1 MNLRQVKGNTWVLE
15 GLEFIPLYRL
25 DGGRCI
31 LMDTGLAQEREELEQ
46 TLLDNGL
53 TPAGVLCSHAHVDHG
68 GNNRYFQEKYH
79 IPVALTSRE
88 AGMCAS
94 LLSLKCYF
102 LLLSPDMVEQDA
114 AGLVHTPDVLI
125 PDGDG
130 PFSFA
135 GAEFRILHTPG
146 HSVGHISTVTPDGV
160 CYVGDALLSRE
171 QLDAK
176 LPYCLSH
183 RMEMESREKL
193 RGLDCEQ
200 LIMAHRGIAR
210 REELDGLIDA
220 NQALA
225 LRRAGEILALIDRP
239 MAASDIVRRVCL
251 FYKLLSHKPR
261 RALRFERNIRFF
273 IEFLVDRGDLVM
285 ETQDGVTVYRPA
297 R

>member
-25 DGGRCI
+25 DGGRCV
-31 LMDTGLAQEREELEQ
+31 LLDTGLAQEREELEQ
-46 TLLDNGL
+46 ALLDHGL
-53 TPAGVLCSHAHVDHG
+53 TPAGILCSHAHVDHG

-135 GAEFRILHTPG
+135 GAEFQILQTPG
-146 HSVGHISTVTPDGV
+146 TLRWAYFHPHPGQGVLCGGRPSLQGAAGRQAALLPVPPDGD
-160 CYVGDALLSRE
+160 GEPGEA
-171 QLDAK
+171 AGA
-176 LPYCLSH
+176 
-183 RMEMESREKL
+183 
-193 RGLDCEQ
+193 GL
-200 LIMAHRGIAR
+200 
-210 REELDGLIDA
+210 
-220 NQALA
+220 
-225 LRRAGEILALIDRP
+225 
-239 MAASDIVRRVCL
+239 
-251 FYKLLSHKPR
+251 
-261 RALRFERNIRFF
+261 
-273 IEFLVDRGDLVM
+273 
-285 ETQDGVTVYRPA
+285 
-297 R
+297 

>member
-1 MNLRQVKGNTWVLE
+1 MDLLRSAGRNRSEVPHESATSQRKYLGAGGAGVYPPLPAGRRPLVL
-15 GLEFIPLYRL
+15 L
-25 DGGRCI
+25 
-31 LMDTGLAQEREELEQ
+31 DTGLAQEREELEQ
-46 TLLDNGL
+46 ALLDHGL
-53 TPAGVLCSHAHVDHG
+53 TPAGILCSHAHVDHG

-135 GAEFRILHTPG
+135 GAEFQILQTPG
-146 HSVGHISTVTPDGV
+146 HSVGHISTLTPDRV

-176 LPYCLSH
+176 LPYWPVPPDGDG
-183 RMEMESREKL
+183 EPGEAAGA
-193 RGLDCEQ
+193 GL
-200 LIMAHRGIAR
+200 
-210 REELDGLIDA
+210 
-220 NQALA
+220 
-225 LRRAGEILALIDRP
+225 
-239 MAASDIVRRVCL
+239 
-251 FYKLLSHKPR
+251 
-261 RALRFERNIRFF
+261 
-273 IEFLVDRGDLVM
+273 
-285 ETQDGVTVYRPA
+285 
-297 R
+297 

>member
-1 MNLRQVKGNTWVLE
+1 MKLTQVKGNTWVLE

-46 TLLDNGL
+46 TLLDHGL
-53 TPAGVLCSHAHVDHG
+53 APAGVLCSHAHVDHG

-183 RMEMESREKL
+183 RMGMESREKL

-239 MAASDIVRRVCL
+239 MAASDIV
-251 FYKLLSHKPR
+251 K
-261 RALRFERNIRFF
+261 
-273 IEFLVDRGDLVM
+273 
-285 ETQDGVTVYRPA
+285 
-297 R
+297 

>member
-1 MNLRQVKGNTWVLE
+1 
-15 GLEFIPLYRL
+15 
-25 DGGRCI
+25 
-31 LMDTGLAQEREELEQ
+31 
-46 TLLDNGL
+46 
-53 TPAGVLCSHAHVDHG
+53 
-68 GNNRYFQEKYH
+68 
-79 IPVALTSRE
+79 
-88 AGMCAS
+88 MCAS
-94 LLSLKCYF
+94 LLTLKCYF
-102 LLLSPDMVEQDA
+102 LLLSPDMVEQDT

-135 GAEFRILHTPG
+135 GAEFQILQTPG
-146 HSVGHISTVTPDGV
+146 HSAGHISTITPDGV
-160 CYVGDALLSRE
+160 CYAGDALLSRE

-183 RMEMESREKL
+183 RMGMESREKL
-193 RGLDCEQ
+193 RGVDCEL
-200 LIMAHRGIAR
+200 LIIAR

-225 LRRAGEILALIDRP
+225 LRRAGEILSLIDRP

-251 FYKLLSHKPR
+251 FYKLLSGKPR

-273 IEFLVDRGDLVM
+273 IEFLVDRGDLIM

>member
-1 MNLRQVKGNTWVLE
+1 MKLTQVKGNTWVLE

-46 TLLDNGL
+46 TLLDHGL
-53 TPAGVLCSHAHVDHG
+53 APAGVLCSHAHVDHG

-176 LPYCLSH
+176 LPYCLSQ
-183 RMEMESREKL
+183 RMGMELS
-193 RGLDCEQ
+193 
-200 LIMAHRGIAR
+200 LIHI
-210 REELDGLIDA
+210 
-220 NQALA
+220 
-225 LRRAGEILALIDRP
+225 
-239 MAASDIVRRVCL
+239 
-251 FYKLLSHKPR
+251 
-261 RALRFERNIRFF
+261 
-273 IEFLVDRGDLVM
+273 
-285 ETQDGVTVYRPA
+285 
-297 R
+297 

>member
-1 MNLRQVKGNTWVLE
+1 MKLTQVKGSTWVLE
-15 GLEFIPLYRL
+15 ANELIPLYLL
-25 DGGRCI
+25 DDRRCV
-31 LMDTGLAQEREELEQ
+31 LLDSGLAKERDEIEK
-46 TLLDNGL
+46 TLLEAGL
-53 TPAGVLCSHAHVDHG
+53 EPAGILCSHAHVDHCA
-68 GNNRYFQEKYH
+68 NNAYLQQKYH

-135 GAEFRILHTPG
+135 GAEFQILQTPG
-146 HSVGHISTVTPDGV
+146 HSVGHISTLTPDRV

-183 RMEMESREKL
+183 RMGMESREKL
-193 RGLDCEQ
+193 RGLDCD
-200 LIMAHRGIAR
+200 LVVMAHRGIAR
-210 REELDGLIDA
+210 REELEDRV
-220 NQALA
+220 N
-225 LRRAGEILALIDRP
+225 RILFGA
-239 MAASDIVRRVCL
+239 
-251 FYKLLSHKPR
+251 
-261 RALRFERNIRFF
+261 
-273 IEFLVDRGDLVM
+273 
-285 ETQDGVTVYRPA
+285 
-297 R
+297 